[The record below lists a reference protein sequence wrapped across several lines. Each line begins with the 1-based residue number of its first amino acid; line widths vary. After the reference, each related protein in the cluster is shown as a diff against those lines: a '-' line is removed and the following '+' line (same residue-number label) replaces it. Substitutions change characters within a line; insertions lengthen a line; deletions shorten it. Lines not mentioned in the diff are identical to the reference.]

1 MPEYSESTDVK
12 VGPNDKVY
20 PVAKIAAV
28 VSALW
33 AEGVSSERALEGLKL
48 KENELNSTGARVSQ
62 RQLIECYS
70 NAVRLTS
77 DSQFACRLGTHF
89 RVSMYG
95 IYGFALLSSPTFRD
109 AIRFAL
115 DYFEL
120 TSPLVTTSFREDR
133 NQGAWTLA
141 LLPFSLV
148 DAPLYRFI
156 VELELST
163 LLTLHRDVM
172 GPSFALREIQ
182 LTFAG
187 GSADR
192 KRWLEEFF
200 GCPIVFDR
208 TENRFIFDA
217 KGPKGLDDAPDLAN
231 ALTFATLV
239 DLCKQLA
246 QELESRVGIIGRV
259 REAILVNVA
268 RPTGLDRVAK
278 QLGMAPRTL
287 RRQLRDEGTTFR
299 KVADGLRMQLAVKYL
314 RDTRLRN
321 EDIASSLGFS
331 DAANFR
337 KAFKRWTDAS
347 PSQFRPHF
355 EARHGRNPAGT
366 EANRTTTPR

>member
-1 MPEYSESTDVK
+1 MPVYSESTNIK

-20 PVAKIAAV
+20 PVTKIAAV
-28 VSALW
+28 VSALR
-33 AEGVSSERALEGLKL
+33 AEGVSSEIALEGLKL
-48 KENELNSTGARVSQ
+48 KENELKSTATRVSQ
-62 RQLIECYS
+62 KQLIQCYS

-77 DSQFACRLGTHF
+77 DSQFACKLGAHF

-109 AIRFAL
+109 AIRFAI

-120 TSPLVTTSFREDR
+120 TSPLVSTSFREDR
-133 NQGAWTLA
+133 NQSAWTIA
-141 LLPFSLV
+141 PLPV
-148 DAPLYRFI
+148 PMIDAPMHRFI

-163 LLTLHRDVM
+163 LLTLHRDVV
-172 GPSFALREIQ
+172 GPSFSPRELQ

-187 GSADR
+187 GSTGR
-192 KRWLEEFF
+192 RRRLGEFF
-200 GCPIVFDR
+200 GCPLVFDR
-208 TENRFIFDA
+208 AENRFIFDT
-217 KGPKGLDDAPDLAN
+217 KWLNGGPDLAN
-231 ALTFATLV
+231 ALTYATLV

-246 QELESRVGIIGRV
+246 QELQNRVGIVGRV

-268 RPTGLDRVAK
+268 RPTGLDRVARHM
-278 QLGMAPRTL
+278 GMAPRTL

-299 KVADGLRMQLAVKYL
+299 KVVDELRMQLALKYL

-337 KAFKRWTDAS
+337 KAFKRWTNAPPNHYRPRLES
-347 PSQFRPHF
+347 LHRPNPSDNRAH
-355 EARHGRNPAGT
+355 
-366 EANRTTTPR
+366 RTTTRQ